1 MSVWRHWIRKLMMSW
16 RRDKW
21 FEWYQCVEKLP
32 ALSHLDWRRNCIHLV
47 SWTCSTWPFQSW
59 FQSLRK
65 SLSSLKTQPSTHSLT
80 CHPLSAAVCLWV
92 RKSSKSA
99 QTPCTQSL
107 LPSSSHKH
115 TEKGIHQCCRTDRRK
130 TCNYLSLWEAK
141 RLRMEVPNFL
151 GCSRLACLSGN
162 SE

>member
-32 ALSHLDWRRNCIHLV
+32 ALSHLKTKLH
-47 SWTCSTWPFQSW
+47 
-59 FQSLRK
+59 
-65 SLSSLKTQPSTHSLT
+65 SLSLMNLFSVTFSKLIPITLSSFKTQPSTHSLT
-80 CHPLSAAVCLWV
+80 CRPLSAAVCLWV

-99 QTPCTQSL
+99 QTPCTQSP

-115 TEKGIHQCCRTDRRK
+115 TEKGIHQCCRTDRWK
-130 TCNYLSLWEAK
+130 TCHYLSLWEVK

-151 GCSRLACLSGN
+151 GCSGLTCSGEN